1 MSHSCLNFLKLGTS
15 SGERFIAVR
24 RDEGAAPGVF
34 WMGGFKS
41 DMKGTKAEALA
52 QWARENGRSCLR
64 FDYSGHG
71 ESGGDFPAGTISR
84 WLEASLAGFCSEATA
99 PQA

>member
-1 MSHSCLNFLKLGTS
+1 MSHSCLSFLKLGTS
-15 SGERFIAVR
+15 SAERLIAIR

-41 DMKGTKAEALA
+41 DMKGTKAEVLA
-52 QWARENGRSCLR
+52 QWARENGRSCVR

-71 ESGGDFPAGTISR
+71 ESGGDFIAGTIGG
-84 WLEASLAGFCSEATA
+84 WL
-99 PQA
+99 